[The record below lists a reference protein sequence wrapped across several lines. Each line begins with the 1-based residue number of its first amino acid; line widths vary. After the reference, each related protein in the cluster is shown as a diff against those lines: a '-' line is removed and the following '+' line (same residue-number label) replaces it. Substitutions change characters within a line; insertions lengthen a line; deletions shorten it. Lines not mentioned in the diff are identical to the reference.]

1 MSLLQTFEFRM
12 SSLAIFYIWIPM
24 SPLQTIDSDCHRSK
38 HLNSECHHSK
48 RLNSECN
55 HSNHVNSEC
64 HHFKHL
70 NSESY
75 LFKHLNCECHHLESM
90 ISDVI
95 TPNISTQNFLTQN
108 IFIQNEGVSTIWI
121 FFAREIEL
129 FLCNCEIKMHKTSS
143 SFTVLFLS
151 YLHGKGAL

>member
-1 MSLLQTFEFRM
+1 
-12 SSLAIFYIWIPM
+12 M

-75 LFKHLNCECHHLESM
+75 LFKHLNCECNQLESM

-95 TPNISTQNFLTQN
+95 TPNISNKNFTTQNV
-108 IFIQNEGVSTIWI
+108 FIQNGGVSTI
-121 FFAREIEL
+121 
-129 FLCNCEIKMHKTSS
+129 
-143 SFTVLFLS
+143 
-151 YLHGKGAL
+151 

>member
-1 MSLLQTFEFRM
+1 
-12 SSLAIFYIWIPM
+12 M

-48 RLNSECN
+48 HLNSECH
-55 HSNHVNSEC
+55 HSDHVNSEC

-95 TPNISTQNFLTQN
+95 TLNISTQNFLIQN
-108 IFIQNEGVSTIWI
+108 ILFRMGEFRPFGF

-129 FLCNCEIKMHKTSS
+129 FLCNCEIKMHQISS